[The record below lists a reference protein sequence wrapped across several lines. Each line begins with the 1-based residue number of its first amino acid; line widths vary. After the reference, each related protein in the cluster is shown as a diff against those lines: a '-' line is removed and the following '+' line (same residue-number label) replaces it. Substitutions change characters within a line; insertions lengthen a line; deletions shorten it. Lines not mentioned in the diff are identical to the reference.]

1 MPRRSIATAPLG
13 GGSLASS
20 ELISTVAD
28 AGAETD
34 AAKNGARIPKN
45 NASRQINDPSL
56 EQLSTRSTIPD
67 DGIRRPRQRMSVSKF
82 GFAVRAD
89 IARTIDQ
96 RHHGLT

>member
-1 MPRRSIATAPLG
+1 MPRRLIATALLG

-45 NASRQINDPSL
+45 SASRQINDPSL

-67 DGIRRPRQRMSVSKF
+67 DGMRRMSVSKF